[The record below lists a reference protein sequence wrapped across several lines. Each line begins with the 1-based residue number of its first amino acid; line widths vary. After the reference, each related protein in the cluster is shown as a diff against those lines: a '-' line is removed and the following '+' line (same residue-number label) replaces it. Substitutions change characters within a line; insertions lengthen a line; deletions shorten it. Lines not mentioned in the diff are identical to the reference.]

1 MGNMNGNIVP
11 LILVLKVGIINI
23 SFSFLNLFF
32 KLSRLSYLE
41 RPVNFTISK
50 LYPYLVSR
58 KELYS
63 HFEEVINKLKFVLY
77 LLIFSE

>member
-11 LILVLKVGIINI
+11 LILVLKVGIIN
-23 SFSFLNLFF
+23 FSFLNLFF

-50 LYPYLVSR
+50 LYPYLGSR

-63 HFEEVINKLKFVLY
+63 PFEEVINKLKFALY